1 MAPATVKDRSSN
13 AHPRRRHA
21 TPLVRR
27 AAAAD
32 GRRLTQCDGLQQSS
46 DEHPARQSPAALR
59 TQAASAH
66 LSPFRHS
73 SQSARSTEGSAV
85 SVHHLFLPCEQT
97 LYPRRLHR
105 ARCRSQRT
113 LLRPRE
119 LIRKSLTAARRN
131 EHTSTSPV
139 SLFPMALSDGRA
151 THKFMSSDGVFRQL

>member
-27 AAAAD
+27 AATAD

-46 DEHPARQSPAALR
+46 DERPARQSPAALR

-73 SQSARSTEGSAV
+73 SQW
-85 SVHHLFLPCEQT
+85 Q
-97 LYPRRLHR
+97 
-105 ARCRSQRT
+105 QR
-113 LLRPRE
+113 E
-119 LIRKSLTAARRN
+119 
-131 EHTSTSPV
+131 TSTRALHPYLSFLW
-139 SLFPMALSDGRA
+139 SCLMAEPLINLCLRTAPSGNCDTSHA
-151 THKFMSSDGVFRQL
+151 TVQTASTTAQHAHRSVAGINELDRISRVALKESAHAWQ